1 MARYALVLPGGLV
14 ENIINASPTFVSNA
28 DPAWL
33 ARYSAVVPAT
43 ADAKVGGTWTGAVF
57 VGPSPASAPLVET
70 LADHVTSRIL
80 SDADDG
86 KVVRCTAATTVTIT
100 VPAGLTPGVTVE
112 FVQDGAGQ
120 VQVAGSGV
128 TLRHGA
134 IFQPFTAEQRS
145 SVVVTVLDSDEALV
159 RGDLAAA

>member
-1 MARYALVLPGGLV
+1 MAKYALVLAGGLV
-14 ENIINASPTFVSNA
+14 ENVIEAVPTFVANA

-43 ADAKVGGTWTGAVF
+43 ADAEAGGTWTGVVF
-57 VGPSPASAPLVET
+57 VRAPAGTALVIET
-70 LADHVTSRIL
+70 LADHVTSRVL

-86 KVVRCTAATTVTIT
+86 KTIRCTAATTVTIT

-145 SVVVTVLDSDEALV
+145 SVVVTVLDTDEALV